1 MKKSTKKILKVV
13 ISILYIIWGI
23 TAPLTAIGAILAFDL
38 SALIGAAVGVLMLL
52 AGIFG
57 LFGIKSDK
65 CKLFGAIIFIGAAVS
80 FVLSILGGGFAWSNI
95 VSAILAWL
103 FITCV

>member
-23 TAPLTAIGAILAFDL
+23 TAPLTAISAILAFDL
-38 SALIGAAVGVLMLL
+38 SAIIGAAVGVLMLL

-57 LFGIKSDK
+57 LLGIKSDK

-80 FVLSILGGGFAWSNI
+80 FVLSLLGGGFAWSNI